1 VGEPVPPRNAW
12 KWIGGEGDVVVFT
25 HANGFPPETYRT
37 LLEALF
43 PYFRVATFSNRPL
56 WSDDDPEHLESWH
69 PMAAD
74 LEEAIEDHVRE
85 PVVALG
91 HSLGGMLCAL
101 AAADRSDL
109 ISALVLLDPVVFSG
123 AHGVVWGWMKR
134 FGMGRRFPLVLGAER
149 RRDVWPDREAVR
161 MSWTGRPVFRRWD
174 PRVFEDYLEHGVVER
189 PDGSLALRYPK
200 EWEARIFEI
209 CPHDE
214 WSRLRRISSPVLVIR
229 GARSDTLLPA
239 AARRLARELPDARV
253 VDLERTSHFLP
264 MERPDEVARLIVD
277 FAADVRR

>member
-1 VGEPVPPRNAW
+1 MPPRSAW
-12 KWIGGEGDVVVFT
+12 KWVGGEGAPLVFT

-43 PYFRVATFSNRPL
+43 PHFQVATFSGRPL
-56 WSDDDPEHLESWH
+56 WSTGDPGGLESWH

-74 LEEAIEDHVRE
+74 LEEAIEGHVRE

-109 ISALVLLDPVVFSG
+109 ISTLVLLDPVVFSG
-123 AHGVVWGWMKR
+123 GHGAVWGWMKR
-134 FGMGRRFPLVLGAER
+134 FGMARGFPLVRGAER
-149 RRDVWPDREAVR
+149 RRDVWPDRGAVR
-161 MSWTGRPVFRRWD
+161 MSWADKSVFRRWD

-189 PDGSLALRYPK
+189 PDGSLVLRYPK
-200 EWEARIFEI
+200 AWEARIFEV

-214 WSRLRRISSPVLVIR
+214 WSRLRRISSPVLVVR
-229 GARSDTLLPA
+229 GERSDTLLPA

-253 VDLERTSHFLP
+253 IDLKGTSHFLP
-264 MERPDEVARLIVD
+264 MERPEEVARLIID
-277 FAADVRR
+277 FAADVSR